1 LRDITERKRA
11 EDALLASEARFR
23 SLIENSADAILLLDA
38 NATIVYA
45 GPSTPQVLGYAE
57 DAIRGRNVFEFVHPD
72 GRAALQTVFAQ
83 VLQKSNVALGGE
95 CLYRHRGGSWRWLEF
110 TAQNLLNDS
119 NVQAI
124 VVNAREITERK
135 RVEAELQKAKDT
147 AEAANRAKS
156 EFMANMSHEIRT
168 PMNGILGMIGLAL
181 DTSLTAEQEQYLGMA
196 KASADSLL
204 NIINDVLDFSKIE
217 AGKLDLE
224 SIEFDLQDS
233 LDPTLKTLAL
243 RAHEKGLE
251 LNYRVEAEV
260 PEVLVGDPGRLRQI
274 VVNLAGNAIKFTEQ
288 GEVTVRVEK
297 EWEEEG
303 SISLHF
309 SVQDT
314 GIGIPLEKQSA
325 VFEAF
330 TQADGSTARRYGGT
344 GLGLT
349 ISRRLVNLMGGRIW
363 LESVTGQGSTFHFT
377 VRLAVARRCPIAEPA
392 QRVNLEGV
400 RVLVVDDNR
409 TNRHILEGL
418 LACWRMKPALAE
430 GAPAALGCLERALDE
445 EQPFALI
452 LIDAGMP
459 KMDGFALV
467 EKIRGNPQLA
477 GTVIIMLISVGQRRD
492 AVRCRELGVAGYLTK
507 PIGQRE
513 LLNGI
518 SQALANELH
527 RPAHPLITRHS
538 PREGR
543 TRLHILL
550 AEDNILNQTL
560 AIRVL
565 EKRGYTVEVAVNGR
579 QALDKLKGES
589 FDLVLMDVQMPE
601 MDGLETTAAIR
612 EQEKTTGAHIPIIAM
627 TAHAMKGDRERCL
640 AAGMD
645 GYVSKPVQIQELF
658 EAIEAFT
665 SVPA

>member
-1 LRDITERKRA
+1 
-11 EDALLASEARFR
+11 
-23 SLIENSADAILLLDA
+23 
-38 NATIVYA
+38 
-45 GPSTPQVLGYAE
+45 
-57 DAIRGRNVFEFVHPD
+57 
-72 GRAALQTVFAQ
+72 
-83 VLQKSNVALGGE
+83 
-95 CLYRHRGGSWRWLEF
+95 
-110 TAQNLLNDS
+110 
-119 NVQAI
+119 
-124 VVNAREITERK
+124 
-135 RVEAELQKAKDT
+135 
-147 AEAANRAKS
+147 
-156 EFMANMSHEIRT
+156 
-168 PMNGILGMIGLAL
+168 MIGLAL

-260 PEVLVGDPGRLRQI
+260 PDVLVGDPGRLRQI
-274 VVNLAGNAIKFTEQ
+274 VVNLTGNAIKFTEQ

-363 LESVTGQGSTFHFT
+363 LESVSGQGSTFHFT

-392 QRVNLEGV
+392 QQVNLEGV

-418 LACWRMKPALAE
+418 LACWRMKPTLAE

-445 EQPFALI
+445 DQPFALI
-452 LIDAGMP
+452 LLDAGMP

-467 EKIRGNPQLA
+467 EKIRGNPQLT
-477 GTVIIMLISVGQRRD
+477 GTVIIMLISVGRRGD
-492 AVRCRELGVAGYLTK
+492 AVRCRELGVAGYITK

-527 RPAHPLITRHS
+527 GSAHPLITRHS

-550 AEDNILNQTL
+550 AEDNIVNQTL

-565 EKRGYTVEVAVNGR
+565 EKRGYAVEVAVNGR

-601 MDGLETTAAIR
+601 MDGLEATAAIR
-612 EQEKTTGAHIPIIAM
+612 EQEKTTGTHIPIIAM

-645 GYVSKPVQIQELF
+645 GYVSKPAQIQELF